1 MKIKWHGLSCFKI
14 KTRKA
19 NILIDP
25 FNSKV
30 GIKPPRL
37 KADLLLISRDDKEH
51 NNKKSATGKPYIIDS
66 PGEYEL
72 HNVFVF
78 GIRGFV
84 DKKKEKN
91 KKPLTMFLIQS
102 EGITIGHLSN
112 INCVPSEKYLER
124 LENVDILFV
133 PVGGKNTLGAE
144 EATKIISEIEPRIVV
159 PMYYKT
165 PKLKIDLENIDKFAS
180 EMGLKEKEVIDS
192 LNIKKKDLPQE
203 ETKVFLLKP

>member
-1 MKIKWHGLSCFKI
+1 MKIKWYGLSCFNV
-14 KTRKA
+14 KTKKA

-30 GIKPPRL
+30 GLKPPRL
-37 KADLLLISRDDKEH
+37 KVDLLLISRDDKEH
-51 NNKKSATGKPYIIDS
+51 NNKKSATGKPYVIDS

-78 GIRGFV
+78 GIRGFT
-84 DKKKEKN
+84 DEKKKSKQ
-91 KKPLTMFLIQS
+91 PLTMFLIQS

-133 PVGGKNTLGAE
+133 PVGGKNTLEAE
-144 EATKIISEIEPRIVV
+144 QATKIISEIEPRIVV

-165 PKLKIDLENIDKFAS
+165 PKLKVDLESADKFVR
-180 EMGLKEKEVIDS
+180 EMGLKEREVIDS

>member
-1 MKIKWHGLSCFKI
+1 
-14 KTRKA
+14 
-19 NILIDP
+19 
-25 FNSKV
+25 
-30 GIKPPRL
+30 
-37 KADLLLISRDDKEH
+37 
-51 NNKKSATGKPYIIDS
+51 
-66 PGEYEL
+66 
-72 HNVFVF
+72 
-78 GIRGFV
+78 V

-133 PVGGKNTLGAE
+133 PVGGKGTLGAE
-144 EATKIISEIEPRIVV
+144 EATKIISEIEPRIVI

-180 EMGLKEKEVIDS
+180 EMGLKEKEVVDS